1 MSKVIPK
8 LLYVLAGLLVYL
20 QRNVIFKKTIVAWE
34 NDWVYTLQDVIR
46 RVSRLRVV
54 LVCILLIHDGAAV
67 VEDGEVALADRKVAG
82 DLSYWSCVE
91 VPDESGTQLTVLL
104 EIAEVLLE
112 DWLCLVDF
120 LGAVGFVGKI
130 HTVCPIALN
139 ALHDVD
145 VARRIMAH
153 DPELIQRNDGFYL
166 SLIYPLLG
174 PHQHLDKL
182 ENLKGLTLF
191 NHGPHLEIFEV
202 YRLKVRQIV
211 ENLS

>member
-1 MSKVIPK
+1 MSKVIPE

-20 QRNVIFKKTIVAWE
+20 QRYVIFKKTIVAWE
-34 NDWVYTLQDVIR
+34 NDWVYALQDVIR

-54 LVCILLIHDGAAV
+54 LVCILLIHDGATV
-67 VEDGEVALADRKVAG
+67 VEDREVALADWEIAR

-145 VARRIMAH
+145 VACRIVAH

-202 YRLKVRQIV
+202 YRFKVRQII